1 MTSRITLLAL
11 LCVAAAAQP
20 ALRGPKMMQ
29 LNFAR
34 RMETEKNKK
43 VTNDKRSAQI
53 AYEHQDQMEQDVHWD
68 LELDSWKTKTAAQG
82 LSDDKLGET
91 MERLAKNE
99 AQVSTGVT
107 AGKDADEGKSS
118 ASMLEQGEDAH
129 TRWQE
134 EAQVVSDVQAAKN
147 EGKNFEGQVSDGQQE
162 MEQAAIGT
170 EQTQTE
176 EEDNEEEGIQN
187 ALDQNNAD
195 QEEMVGEFAK
205 KTFKTSSD
213 ADGVDVEEQ
222 AKIKDQFKDLIQ
234 HKHDAKIKRELL
246 AMDRRQKRDDK
257 HNAEEEKEKQ
267 EMFGGY
273 A

>member
-34 RMETEKNKK
+34 RMDEEKNKK
-43 VTNDKRSAQI
+43 VTNDKRSAKI
-53 AYEHQDQMEQDVHWD
+53 AYEHQDQMEEDVHSD
-68 LELDSWKTKTAAQG
+68 LVLDFWKTQTAAQG

-99 AQVSTGVT
+99 AQVSTGVA
-107 AGKDADEGKSS
+107 AGKDAD
-118 ASMLEQGEDAH
+118 EDAH

-134 EAQVVSDVQAAKN
+134 EAQVVSDMQAAKN
-147 EGKNFEGQVSDGQQE
+147 KGKNFEGQVSDGQQDL
-162 MEQAAIGT
+162 EQAAEGT
-170 EQTQTE
+170 EQTQME
-176 EEDNEEEGIQN
+176 EEDDEEEGLQN

-234 HKHDAKIKRELL
+234 HNHDAKIKRQLL
-246 AMDRRQKRDDK
+246 AMDRREKRDEK
-257 HNAEEEKEKQ
+257 HKAEEEKEKRS
-267 EMFGGY
+267 Y
-273 A
+273 AGM